1 MEIQFQNNFQ
11 TFTVM
16 YKFKFTTQYYNIVL
30 SVINKMA
37 YAYKYPSKQREVMIL
52 AIESVR
58 VQSMSKA
65 CVEMVF
71 AE

>member
-1 MEIQFQNNFQ
+1 
-11 TFTVM
+11 
-16 YKFKFTTQYYNIVL
+16 
-30 SVINKMA
+30 MA

-71 AE
+71 AEWIVRDINIAIILSYPITNTYSALMLKSINNRSQ